1 MADEQWLL
9 SKQLEDDGV
18 PWYMVYRWGAHLE
31 EHGLARKL
39 GGQRGLWLISPAGV
53 RFLQSRRGKIGR
65 PPK

>member
-18 PWYMVYRWGAHLE
+18 PRYMVYRWGAHLE